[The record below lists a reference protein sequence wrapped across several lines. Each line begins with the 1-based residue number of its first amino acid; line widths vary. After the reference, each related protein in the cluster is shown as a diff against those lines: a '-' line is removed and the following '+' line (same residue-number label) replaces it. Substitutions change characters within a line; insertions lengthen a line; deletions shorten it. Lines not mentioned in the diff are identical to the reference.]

1 MHYEKNR
8 YKMNPIL
15 KTILWVLAGYAV
27 FSILCFLLKWGIEEF
42 VFWWRCRKVRKAKED
57 GTWEEPKEWSPTHEM
72 RHSGMQLFHL
82 PFTPNPHEVIFYENA
97 PDEAANH
104 FVRNNK
110 KLIQHKLA
118 EKGFS
123 FVYLPDMRIDVED
136 LLKSLEYCT
145 PSGVDEA
152 TKQSVMA
159 MKQEGLPNDYL
170 LQFMVKPKNRSR
182 IHTGFAWYNHCKSP
196 YGVPTYIFD
205 SIEFN
210 GDQALAEP
218 EAVLDEICEE
228 LGNNYSWSGGIN
240 CVHKPSGADEC
251 FNGDC
256 MQLLEEVRKKL
267 DELRLRGISEA
278 VIAQYVKPKVELS
291 RLHITSDLRLFLTD
305 YQNREV
311 VMQPINKAVFLL
323 FLRHEEGINFKT
335 LSDYGRELDI
345 IYQAVKAKHNDID
358 RRMANLP
365 GKAIANKG
373 IENLMNP
380 LSNAI
385 NEKCTRIKEAF
396 LLLMHESTAEH
407 YYVTGK
413 WGENKCITLPR
424 ELVIWGDAEVGKEV
438 VDE

>member
-1 MHYEKNR
+1 
-8 YKMNPIL
+8 MNPIL
-15 KTILWVLAGYAV
+15 KTILWILAGYAV
-27 FSILCFLLKWGIEEF
+27 FTVLCFLLKWGVDELS
-42 VFWWRCRKVRKAKED
+42 FWWGYRKMRKAKEN
-57 GTWEEPKEWSPTHEM
+57 GTWEGPKEWNPTHEM

-82 PFTPNPHEVIFYENA
+82 PFTPNPHEVIFFENA
-97 PDEAANH
+97 PDEAANR
-104 FVRNNK
+104 FVRQNK
-110 KLIQHKLA
+110 ELIQRKLA

-123 FVYLPDMRIDVED
+123 FVYLPDMQLDVED
-136 LLKSLEYCT
+136 LLKTVEYCT
-145 PSGVDEA
+145 PDGLDEA
-152 TKQSVMA
+152 TRQEVLTMA
-159 MKQEGLPNDYL
+159 QEGLPNDYL
-170 LQFMVKPKNRSR
+170 LQFMVKPKNRGM

-210 GDQALAEP
+210 GEQALAEP

-228 LGNNYSWSGGIN
+228 LGNNYGWTGGIN
-240 CVHKPSGADEC
+240 CTKKLTGADEC
-251 FNGDC
+251 FNYDC

-278 VIAQYVKPKVELS
+278 VIAQYVKPKVQLS
-291 RLHITSDLRLFLTD
+291 RLRITNDLRLFLTD
-305 YQNREV
+305 YQDREV

-323 FLRHEEGINFKT
+323 FLRHEEGINFKA

-345 IYQAVKAKHNDID
+345 IYQAVKAKRNDID
-358 RRMANLP
+358 RRMTNMP
-365 GKAIANKG
+365 GMTMANKG
-373 IENLMNP
+373 IENLTNP

-396 LLLMHESTAEH
+396 LLLMHESVAEH

-424 ELVIWGDAEVGKEV
+424 ELVIWESGEAGKEV
-438 VDE
+438 ADE